1 MSKDS
6 KIIRPAFMDAVEA
19 AANLKTDRQTVLQYI
34 QEGKLKTFGGK
45 SGNPFVRTA
54 DVDKLAEALGVLPTA
69 EEEPPDPRAV
79 QRSDPVRQ
87 IKLRI
92 QQDAK
97 WNELGESDM
106 RLWAK
111 EIDPVTFVS
120 MRKVATEAIS
130 KLKLLIKIIDETAN
144 QSK

>member
-1 MSKDS
+1 
-6 KIIRPAFMDAVEA
+6 MDAVEA

-79 QRSDPVRQ
+79 QRSDPVRK

-130 KLKLLIKIIDETAN
+130 KLKLLIKIIDKTAN

>member
-1 MSKDS
+1 MSNDS

-34 QEGKLKTFGGK
+34 QEGKLKSFGGK

-54 DVDKLAEALGVLPTA
+54 DVDALAAVLGILPTK
-69 EEEPPDPRAV
+69 EEEPPDPRTV
-79 QRSDPVRQ
+79 QKNDPVRK

-97 WNELGESDM
+97 WNELSESDM

-130 KLKLLIKIIDETAN
+130 KLESLIKIIDET
-144 QSK
+144 SKSK